1 MLTLFKH
8 AYSTRLKSSKHA
20 KMSAYISTN
29 IDPAHQQRIII
40 KSFVT
45 AGHRHHPDNHLGS
58 PQLPDLPTP
67 GANVIKPSSC
77 HPRQNRLECLLLQL
91 ALNLLAAR
99 A

>member
-1 MLTLFKH
+1 M
-8 AYSTRLKSSKHA
+8 
-20 KMSAYISTN
+20 ISTN
-29 IDPAHQQRIII
+29 IDPPHQQRRRI

-45 AGHRHHPDNHLGS
+45 AGHWHHPDNHPGS
-58 PQLPDLPTP
+58 AQLPDLPTP

-77 HPRQNRLECLLLQL
+77 HPCQNRLECLLPQL